1 MKTKILTMMMG
12 VMLLETSVVNAT
24 IEWDHWSPLTVIE
37 TITATGDGKYLYE
50 YSFTNVDTS
59 PIWGFGVYT
68 TFAISGN
75 STFVEQS
82 TWMPPR
88 PSSVTDMP
96 PEYDA
101 RNLDI
106 SIIQVVGTA
115 PYYLNENPNEAI
127 QLGVSVSGFSFS
139 SSICDS
145 SPKYYFYETIAS
157 GYAVTNGT
165 GRVAAVGLTPEPTT
179 LLLFGL
185 GVLVIRKPK

>member
-1 MKTKILTMMMG
+1 MKTKILLTIG
-12 VMLLETSVVNAT
+12 ILLSGTSAANAT
-24 IEWDHWSPLTVIE
+24 IEWDHWSPLSVVE
-37 TITATGDGKYLYE
+37 TITPTGDGKYLYE

-59 PIWGFGVYT
+59 PIWGFGAYT

-115 PYYLNENPNEAI
+115 PYYLNKNPNEAI

-139 SSICDS
+139 SSIYDS

-157 GYAVTNGT
+157 GYAMTNGT
-165 GRVAAVGLTPEPTT
+165 GRVAAVGLTPEPAT

-185 GVLVIRKPK
+185 GALALRKRR